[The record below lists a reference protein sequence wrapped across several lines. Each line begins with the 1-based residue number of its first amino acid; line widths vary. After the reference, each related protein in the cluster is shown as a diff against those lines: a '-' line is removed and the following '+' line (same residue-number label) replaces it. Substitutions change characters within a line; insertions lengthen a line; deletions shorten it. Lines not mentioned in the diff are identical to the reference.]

1 MGNVGGYRY
10 NKYQQYLC
18 FDMEEKLLLKDYL
31 ENSNLYSLY
40 KIIFVLYGAPLKS
53 IIAKVKKNTDSYEL
67 ESVLTDFYD
76 NLIEPTKTGE
86 KKLRTF
92 DFDKEL
98 LPYIKQSLRS
108 YLNEEFKTE
117 QQKQET
123 EKSMDESDL
132 PLVDKI
138 DEGYI
143 DYSETFGAL
152 IDCITDSKGISKR
165 DKYIV
170 LTYLLCKIGNPCSR
184 DLDIYENLSKQLGI
198 SQSAAKKAAQ
208 RGRDDLKE
216 RIKSNI

>member
-1 MGNVGGYRY
+1 MFPLKLNANFNLTYRLQKPDMGNVGGYRY

-86 KKLRTF
+86 KKLRTC
-92 DFDKEL
+92 DVYKEL

-108 YLNEEFKTE
+108 
-117 QQKQET
+117 
-123 EKSMDESDL
+123 
-132 PLVDKI
+132 
-138 DEGYI
+138 
-143 DYSETFGAL
+143 
-152 IDCITDSKGISKR
+152 
-165 DKYIV
+165 
-170 LTYLLCKIGNPCSR
+170 
-184 DLDIYENLSKQLGI
+184 
-198 SQSAAKKAAQ
+198 
-208 RGRDDLKE
+208 
-216 RIKSNI
+216 